1 MSYTSSAPLGALAS
15 SYLVLRAF
23 DTNIARLDVSVKNAQ
38 LWQSRFLNEEHKKHE
53 TNRTSDCCFCWQ
65 NGYICTHKRNSGE
78 RSKENG
84 IHTLSLTSLL
94 QQTCCFYQHRM
105 DRN

>member
-53 TNRTSDCCFCWQ
+53 TNRTSDCCSCWQ